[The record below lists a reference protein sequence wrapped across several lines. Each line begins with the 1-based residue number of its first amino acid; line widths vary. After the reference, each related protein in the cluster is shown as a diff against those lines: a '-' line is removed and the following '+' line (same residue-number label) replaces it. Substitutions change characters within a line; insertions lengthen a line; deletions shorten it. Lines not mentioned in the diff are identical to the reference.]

1 MFTKYLFQ
9 LGILSLV
16 SLARPSPNPIPAAG
30 PDPDVPFSPIQ
41 DPEDPDFNGVVDF
54 SKAKPGPDGSWC
66 ITKVIRCE
74 QFLSKLIPFDIY
86 FSIIVNLNDMFPR
99 QSVQRNAFSHEK
111 SPCDHF
117 SVKL

>member
-1 MFTKYLFQ
+1 MKVIFIHHKITLFQ

-16 SLARPSPNPIPAAG
+16 TLVSPNPQPIPAAG

-66 ITKVIRCE
+66 ITKVIYFDE
-74 QFLSKLIPFDIY
+74 FLSELMSFAIY
-86 FSIIVNLNDMFPR
+86 HSIIVNLNGM
-99 QSVQRNAFSHEK
+99 VQGKMCKEMQLHMK
-111 SPCDHF
+111 
-117 SVKL
+117 

>member
-1 MFTKYLFQ
+1 MKVIFIHHRITIFQ

-16 SLARPSPNPIPAAG
+16 TLVSPNPQPIPAAG

-66 ITKVIRCE
+66 ITKVIYFDE
-74 QFLSKLIPFDIY
+74 FLSKLMSFAIY
-86 FSIIVNLNDMFPR
+86 HSIIVNLNGM
-99 QSVQRNAFSHEK
+99 VQGKMCKEMQLHMK
-111 SPCDHF
+111 
-117 SVKL
+117 

>member
-1 MFTKYLFQ
+1 MSSIFFLRDESYLFITKLFQ

-16 SLARPSPNPIPAAG
+16 TLVSPHPQPIPAAG

-66 ITKVIRCE
+66 ITKV
-74 QFLSKLIPFDIY
+74 
-86 FSIIVNLNDMFPR
+86 
-99 QSVQRNAFSHEK
+99 
-111 SPCDHF
+111 
-117 SVKL
+117 